1 MNWKITVFDVRS
13 GSHRATDLLFEAGEE
28 QAWTEWQER
37 IWPLL
42 VPVEQTA
49 FEVSPLNHP
58 GELIEVGG
66 ISEAGFTL
74 LIEAPPIPH
83 LGERVPFEP

>member
-13 GSHRATDLLFEAGEE
+13 GAHHATDLLFEAGEE
-28 QAWTEWQER
+28 QTWTEWQKR
-37 IWPLL
+37 VWPLL

-49 FEVSPLNHP
+49 FEVSLLDHA

-66 ISEAGFTL
+66 ISEVGFTRL
-74 LIEAPPIPH
+74 NEAPPIPH